1 MLIVDTPCI
10 VFYDKLEEATMTL
23 QAKEV
28 VLAQVAEITADH
40 ECPYGKRLDRL
51 SASLGTATYLTI
63 LLQELTTIH
72 ESGDCPPTHIDSSP
86 TRVWSDWVD
95 DTAS

>member
-1 MLIVDTPCI
+1 
-10 VFYDKLEEATMTL
+10 MTL

-40 ECPYGKRLDRL
+40 DCPYGKRLNRL
-51 SASLGTATYLTI
+51 STSLSTTTYLAT
-63 LLQELTTIH
+63 LLQELNAIH
-72 ESGDCPPTHIDSSP
+72 ESGGCPPTHVGGSP